1 MIFFGNFN
9 DFMNAMQNGNM
20 EEYLN
25 NLIKQSDPR
34 IIRRE
39 AANVQDKINYIMEY
53 LSWKGEEV
61 YSLRFDIRPSVFLV
75 FPKGIKS
82 KKIYEKLFHSNLID
96 NKKQTDSIQLMVYPR
111 YEKMYDILTTILM
124 SH

>member
-9 DFMNAMQNGNM
+9 DFMKAMQNGNI
-20 EEYLN
+20 EEYLS
-25 NLIKQSDPR
+25 NLARQSDPR

-39 AANVQDKINYIMEY
+39 AANIQDKITYIMEY

-61 YSLRFDIRPSVFLV
+61 YSIRFDIRPSVYLV

-82 KKIYEKLFHSNLID
+82 KKIYEKLFHSNLI
-96 NKKQTDSIQLMVYPR
+96 NKKQNESIELMVYPR

>member
-9 DFMNAMQNGNM
+9 DFMKAMQNGNM
-20 EEYLN
+20 EEYLS
-25 NLIKQSDPR
+25 NLVKQSDPR

-39 AANVQDKINYIMEY
+39 AENTQEKINYVMEY

-61 YSLRFDIRPSVFLV
+61 YSLRFDIRPSVYLV

-82 KKIYEKLFHSNLID
+82 KKIYEKLFHSNLI
-96 NKKQTDSIQLMVYPR
+96 NKKQTECIELMIYPR
-111 YEKMYDILTTILM
+111 YEKMYNILTTILM

>member
-1 MIFFGNFN
+1 VIFFGNFN
-9 DFMNAMQNGNM
+9 DFMKAMQNGNM
-20 EEYLN
+20 EEYLS
-25 NLIKQSDPR
+25 NLVKQSDPR

-39 AANVQDKINYIMEY
+39 AENTQEKINYVMEY

-61 YSLRFDIRPSVFLV
+61 YSLKFDIRPSVYLV

-82 KKIYEKLFHSNLID
+82 KKIYEKLFHSNLI
-96 NKKQTDSIQLMVYPR
+96 NKKQTECIELMVYPR

>member
-9 DFMNAMQNGNM
+9 DFMNAMQNGNV
-20 EEYLN
+20 EEYLS
-25 NLIKQSDPR
+25 NLIRQSDPR

-39 AANVQDKINYIMEY
+39 AKTIQEKIDYIMEY

-61 YSLRFDIRPSVFLV
+61 YSVRFDIRPSVFLV

-82 KKIYEKLFHSNLID
+82 KKIYEKLFHSNLI
-96 NKKQTDSIQLMVYPR
+96 NKKQNESIELMVYPR

>member
-9 DFMNAMQNGNM
+9 DFMKAMQNGNM
-20 EEYLN
+20 EEYLS
-25 NLIKQSDPR
+25 NLVKQSDPR

-39 AANVQDKINYIMEY
+39 AKTIQEKIDYIMEY

-61 YSLRFDIRPSVFLV
+61 YSVRFDIRPSVFLV

-82 KKIYEKLFHSNLID
+82 KKIYEKLFHSNLI
-96 NKKQTDSIQLMVYPR
+96 NKKQNESIELMVYPR

>member
-1 MIFFGNFN
+1 VIFFGNFN
-9 DFMNAMQNGNM
+9 DFMNAMQNGNV
-20 EEYLN
+20 EEYLS
-25 NLIKQSDPR
+25 NLIRQSDPR

-39 AANVQDKINYIMEY
+39 AKTIQEKIDYIMEY

-61 YSLRFDIRPSVFLV
+61 YSVRFDIRPSVFLV

-82 KKIYEKLFHSNLID
+82 KKIYEKLFHSNLI
-96 NKKQTDSIQLMVYPR
+96 NKKQNESIELMVYPR

>member
-9 DFMNAMQNGNM
+9 DFMKAMQNGNM
-20 EEYLN
+20 EEYLS
-25 NLIKQSDPR
+25 NLVKQSDPR

-39 AANVQDKINYIMEY
+39 AENTQEKINYVMEY

-61 YSLRFDIRPSVFLV
+61 YSLRFDIRPSVYLV

-82 KKIYEKLFHSNLID
+82 KKIYEKLFHSNLI
-96 NKKQTDSIQLMVYPR
+96 NKKQTECIELMVYPR